1 MAGCQQKLLCL
12 RQIMQDIQSG
22 SRSLDLVI
30 TGFDI
35 FKTLKYGFEKLN

>member
-22 SRSLDLVI
+22 NRSLDLVI
-30 TGFDI
+30 THFEM
-35 FKTLKYGFEKLN
+35 FKTPKYGFEK